1 MGSAGSG
8 CSCVF
13 GMLNR
18 VGRAA
23 GSVFR
28 GPPTLPAFSCTMRG
42 TFSEPFRC
50 VLMRVDPHG
59 CGALRDYAFFGA
71 RRFVLVPDALPDVFP
86 TPFHRFSSSAAM
98 PLRKLLRKKAVR
110 TALRQAL
117 TQSTAAAAG
126 TTAAGGSLTSILT
139 ALATGAAGTAGVA
152 GVANLTG
159 LHMTDVGAMVD
170 TVLAHA
176 SRIDFAAL
184 SGHVADGA
192 RTAADFGGDALAFV
206 KARMPEWATLEN
218 AAKFARELFDTLRHA
233 AGEGLEKLGTFIK
246 S

>member
-1 MGSAGSG
+1 
-8 CSCVF
+8 
-13 GMLNR
+13 
-18 VGRAA
+18 
-23 GSVFR
+23 
-28 GPPTLPAFSCTMRG
+28 
-42 TFSEPFRC
+42 
-50 VLMRVDPHG
+50 MRVDPHG

-71 RRFVLVPDALPDVFP
+71 RRFVRAPDALPNVLP

-98 PLRKLLRKKAVR
+98 PLRKLLRKKSVR
-110 TALRQAL
+110 TALRHAL

-126 TTAAGGSLTSILT
+126 TTAAGGSITSILT

-159 LHMTDVGAMVD
+159 LHMADVGAMID

-176 SRIDFAAL
+176 GQIDFAAL

-192 RTAADFGGDALAFV
+192 RTAAHYGSEALAFA
-206 KARMPEWATLEN
+206 KAHRPEWATWEN
-218 AAKFARELFDTLRHA
+218 AAKFAGELFDTLRHA
-233 AGEGLEKLGTFIK
+233 AGVGLEKLGEFLK

>member
-1 MGSAGSG
+1 MS
-8 CSCVF
+8 
-13 GMLNR
+13 
-18 VGRAA
+18 
-23 GSVFR
+23 
-28 GPPTLPAFSCTMRG
+28 T
-42 TFSEPFRC
+42 
-50 VLMRVDPHG
+50 RVDTHG
-59 CGALRDYAFFGA
+59 CGGLRDYAFFGV
-71 RRFVLVPDALPDVFP
+71 RRSVLAPDALPNVFP

-152 GVANLTG
+152 SLTG
-159 LHMTDVGAMVD
+159 LHMADVGAMVD

-176 SRIDFAAL
+176 SQIDFAAL
-184 SGHVADGA
+184 SGHIGDGA

-206 KARMPEWATLEN
+206 KAHMPEWATFEN

-233 AGEGLEKLGTFIK
+233 AGEGLEKLGEFIK